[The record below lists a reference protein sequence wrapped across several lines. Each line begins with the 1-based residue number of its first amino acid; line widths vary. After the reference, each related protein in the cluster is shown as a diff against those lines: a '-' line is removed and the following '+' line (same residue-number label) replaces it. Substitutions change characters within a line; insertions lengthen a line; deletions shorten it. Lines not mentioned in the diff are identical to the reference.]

1 MRFCSPS
8 EERPSL
14 SNPLAHCSVIWQ
26 KSKWHYRDHFARQL
40 SSKHPYLVITIITI
54 ITQGSTLPPIRDG
67 NCIIRKTFWYWGDGP
82 HRKVLIN
89 SIIRLKSFLQF
100 NGNVNACTGWGIQL
114 AHPILCFR
122 DNKKS
127 DMGPETTICVVGPSC
142 WSANLLMW
150 FRYLV
155 VPFVVSLVWNVAI
168 CWFGHTHR
176 INILD
181 GGPILLTTI
190 CDIAQDVD
198 SWIYKNQQS
207 LSTLCKS

>member
-1 MRFCSPS
+1 MS
-8 EERPSL
+8 EWVSGQR
-14 SNPLAHCSVIWQ
+14 
-26 KSKWHYRDHFARQL
+26 
-40 SSKHPYLVITIITI
+40 
-54 ITQGSTLPPIRDG
+54 
-67 NCIIRKTFWYWGDGP
+67 
-82 HRKVLIN
+82 
-89 SIIRLKSFLQF
+89 
-100 NGNVNACTGWGIQL
+100 IQL

-127 DMGPETTICVVGPSC
+127 DMGPETTICVVGPSF

-190 CDIAQDVD
+190 CDIAQGVH

-207 LSTLCKS
+207 LLFFNTFTKLVDTIRSNKAGRHHVNLKLTKLCLSIWDIWMDWRQEFDSFCLLKDPSAKSYNIYIYVTANMDNQLGIDIS